1 MTIALV
7 MGVSGCGKTTIAR
20 GLADRMGWQ
29 FQEGDALHPAANVAK
44 MVGGMPLTDDDR
56 APWLAAIAVVLKD
69 WDRTGVS
76 GVVTCSALK
85 RAYRAKL
92 LAGLPSA
99 RLVYLAGDQTM
110 IAARLAARKD
120 HFMPPGLLA
129 SQFTALEPPGLDER
143 PLIVAIDQA
152 PDVMVAKLVAAFS
165 SSAI

>member
-1 MTIALV
+1 MTIVLV

-20 GLADRMGWQ
+20 GLADRLGWQ

-44 MVGGMPLTDDDR
+44 MAGGTALTDGDR
-56 APWLAAIAVVLKD
+56 APWLAAIAAVLKG

-99 RLVYLAGDQTM
+99 RLVYLAGDQAT
-110 IAARLAARKD
+110 IAARLAARKN

-129 SQFTALEPPGLDER
+129 SQFAALEPPGPDER
-143 PLIVAIDQA
+143 PLIVAIDQR
-152 PDVMVAKLVAAFS
+152 PDAMVSALVAAFS
-165 SSAI
+165 

>member
-29 FQEGDALHPAANVAK
+29 FQEGDTLHPAANVAK
-44 MVGGMPLTDDDR
+44 MAGGTPLTDDDR
-56 APWLAAIAVVLKD
+56 APWLAAIAAVLQD

-92 LAGLPSA
+92 LAGLLSA
-99 RLVYLAGDQTM
+99 QLVYLAGDQAM

-120 HFMPPGLLA
+120 HFMPPGLLD
-129 SQFTALEPPGLDER
+129 SQFAALEPPGPGEH
-143 PLIVAIDQA
+143 PLIVPIDQS
-152 PDVMVAKLVAAFS
+152 PDAMVAHVVAAFS
-165 SSAI
+165 

>member
-1 MTIALV
+1 MTIVLV

-44 MVGGMPLTDDDR
+44 MAGGTPLGDDDR
-56 APWLAAIAVVLKD
+56 APWLAAIAAVLQG
-69 WDRTGVS
+69 WERTGVS

-99 RLVYLAGDQTM
+99 RLVYLAGDQAT

-129 SQFTALEPPGLDER
+129 SQFAALEPPGPDEH
-143 PLIVAIDQA
+143 PLMIAIDQSPGA
-152 PDVMVAKLVAAFS
+152 MIAALVAAFD
-165 SSAI
+165 